1 MVELQVSISEVDI
14 QLTDLAN
21 ALFLFIGLYKYNYMI
36 DTCRVSSVRCVAVL
50 FIAPYPYL
58 LHSSKVSCLKMP
70 LVSVIMCAS
79 RRAIKCA
86 PCRDV
91 SRHICETII
100 HHSLPFI

>member
-36 DTCRVSSVRCVAVL
+36 DTRRVSGVRYVAVL

-70 LVSVIMCAS
+70 SERVLLCAYIS
-79 RRAIKCA
+79 TINCA
-86 PCRDV
+86 LCRDV